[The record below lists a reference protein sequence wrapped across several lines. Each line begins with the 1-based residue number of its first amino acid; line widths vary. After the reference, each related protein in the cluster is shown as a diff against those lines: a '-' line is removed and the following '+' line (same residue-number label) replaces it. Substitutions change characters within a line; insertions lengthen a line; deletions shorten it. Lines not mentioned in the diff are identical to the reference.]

1 MGARSRG
8 RDRASRT
15 QAPQWTPASIAGI
28 TALYDDSTLTASH
41 VAGEGP
47 YSSPSVA
54 YPTISSWSPRA
65 GSAPALVQATAGNRP
80 YERGDIFEAKRRR
93 GLFFDLSTNS
103 GRSVRIQAATRETW
117 DYQHD
122 STGSTTIVV
131 CVPRAAN
138 TEWLTLAMTRGE
150 SAAAGAGIWLYAE
163 GAGDVF
169 GFYVANASAQQVC
182 GITASS
188 GGRQGVNIVSARMDP
203 SSGGRARLRV
213 NGGTETVASWT
224 ATPTARGV
232 ASAYPPSVGSS
243 AQTLGA
249 YAGPGDVLAVL
260 TFSRCLSDAELALV
274 EAYLS
279 AQYVPAT
286 WVSSTTALSPAL
298 SSPLDV
304 MIVHDSVGAG
314 FNATGNIGYAS
325 LTQSGGSGAW
335 VMVGPKFNGTAYTD
349 SESGWC
355 IYPSAGRSGHSPYGG
370 SVGNLSTVLGSYDP
384 DVIVIA
390 AGYND
395 HNQPAI
401 WGGPWSRN
409 RGRDV
414 YELVLA
420 AAALKPNAR
429 FVICSPTPS
438 LSSPTSKYVTTS
450 RAGYAEIAAALSAA
464 RVPVVLR
471 DWTTLVPAGQ
481 YDADNVH
488 WNDTGHA
495 TAAADLQSALV
506 LARG

>member
-1 MGARSRG
+1 MTGRSRA
-8 RDRASRT
+8 RDRSR
-15 QAPQWTPASIAGI
+15 PSGGVQWTPALVADLTGW
-28 TALYDDSTLTASH
+28 YDDTTLSASH

-47 YSSPSVA
+47 YSSPSVD

-65 GSAPALVQATAGNRP
+65 GTAPALVQSTAANRP

-103 GRSVRIQAATRETW
+103 GRSVRIQAATRGTW

-122 STGSTTIVV
+122 SSGSTTIVV

-138 TEWLTLAMTRGE
+138 TAWLTLAMTRGE

-169 GFYVANASAQQVC
+169 GFYVANSSAQQVC

-188 GGRQGVNIVSARMDP
+188 GARRGVNIVSARMDP

-213 NGGTETVASWT
+213 NGGTETVASWS

-260 TFSRCLSDAELALV
+260 TFSRCLTDAELAQV
-274 EAYLS
+274 EAYLA
-279 AQYVPAT
+279 AQYVPAS
-286 WVSSTTALSPAL
+286 WSSSTTALTPAL

-304 MIVHDSVGAG
+304 MIVGDSIGAG
-314 FNATGNIGYAS
+314 YNATGNIGFAS
-325 LTQSGGSGAW
+325 LTQAGDAISW
-335 VMVGPKFNGTAYTD
+335 TMIGPYLDGTAQTD
-349 SESGWC
+349 AISGWC
-355 IYPSAGRSGHSPYGG
+355 VYPSAGRSGHSPYGG
-370 SVGNLSTVLGSYDP
+370 SVGNLATQLGTYDP
-384 DVIVIA
+384 DIMVIQ

-395 HNQPAI
+395 HNQPAA

-409 RGRDV
+409 RCRDV

-429 FVICSPTPS
+429 FVLVSPTPS
-438 LSSPTSKYVTTS
+438 LSSPTSKYVSTS
-450 RAGYAEIAAALSAA
+450 RAGYGEIAAALAA
-464 RVPVVLR
+464 AGVQVVLR
-471 DWTTLVPAGQ
+471 DWTTILPAGQ

-488 WNDTGHA
+488 PNDAGHA
-495 TAAADLQSALV
+495 TLAADLQAALV